1 MKELTVGIFPHH
13 QRAEA
18 KNKAVKLK
26 EALQLANIKVIMRK
40 FEGEDGLADNLL
52 LEESSIVVSIGGDG
66 TFLRVARHMASIK
79 TEAYLIGLNTSGS
92 LGFLN
97 CTHTI
102 DQVRKEINNFIKGK
116 FVSSEIQTLKTRI
129 FTEEEKYDG
138 EFINETVLVRDFQSR
153 LPIFQVKVGKSILGS
168 YHGEGV
174 ILSSSFGST
183 AQALSAGGP
192 LISHQLYCV
201 NLVPL
206 SAHSINI
213 RPILI
218 NPIEKPKVLI
228 QGSKELK
235 LHLFLD
241 GLKIMMAKPPINL
254 EVSPGNQRI
263 KLLGMSSGNFYK
275 TIRYKLSWGWKKS
288 ASGT

>member
-1 MKELTVGIFPHH
+1 M
-13 QRAEA
+13 
-18 KNKAVKLK
+18 
-26 EALQLANIKVIMRK
+26 
-40 FEGEDGLADNLL
+40 
-52 LEESSIVVSIGGDG
+52 
-66 TFLRVARHMASIK
+66 
-79 TEAYLIGLNTSGS
+79 
-92 LGFLN
+92 
-97 CTHTI
+97 
-102 DQVRKEINNFIKGK
+102 
-116 FVSSEIQTLKTRI
+116 
-129 FTEEEKYDG
+129 
-138 EFINETVLVRDFQSR
+138 
-153 LPIFQVKVGKSILGS
+153 
-168 YHGEGV
+168 
-174 ILSSSFGST
+174 
-183 AQALSAGGP
+183 SAGGP

-263 KLLGMSSGNFYK
+263 KLLGMSSGNFYN